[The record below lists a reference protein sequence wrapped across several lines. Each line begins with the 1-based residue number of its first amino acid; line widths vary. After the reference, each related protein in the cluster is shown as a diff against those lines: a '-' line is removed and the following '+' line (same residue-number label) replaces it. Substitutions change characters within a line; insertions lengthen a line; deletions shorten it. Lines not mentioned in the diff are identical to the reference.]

1 MTNARTRTGLL
12 AAVALAGALGLA
24 GCGVGGDDTAAA
36 PDSGSS
42 APATRDA
49 SDSPTS
55 DSPPSDPQPSASDR
69 GAGDST
75 PAKEAGSGSPG
86 ADVPRSDCTAAD
98 LRVELVAKG
107 SEMNSEYYDL
117 RLTNTGGRCAV
128 RGYAG
133 LSLLDDGGKQ
143 IGKPATRSQD
153 GGAVGN
159 VVLDNGDSAHAV
171 VKTPGKGVTGG
182 DCAAEPAKIKVYAP
196 GNTEAVTSTDTA
208 GIQVCGGTFTTG
220 PLVTSFPR

>member
-12 AAVALAGALGLA
+12 AAVALAGVLGLT

-36 PDSGSS
+36 PAAATSG
-42 APATRDA
+42 DA
-49 SDSPTS
+49 S

-69 GAGDST
+69 DGGDSS
-75 PAKEAGSGSPG
+75 PAAEAGSGSPG
-86 ADVPRSDCTAAD
+86 ASVPRSDCTADD

-133 LSLLDDGGKQ
+133 LSLLDGDGKQ

-196 GNTEAVTSTDTA
+196 GNTKAVTSTDTA